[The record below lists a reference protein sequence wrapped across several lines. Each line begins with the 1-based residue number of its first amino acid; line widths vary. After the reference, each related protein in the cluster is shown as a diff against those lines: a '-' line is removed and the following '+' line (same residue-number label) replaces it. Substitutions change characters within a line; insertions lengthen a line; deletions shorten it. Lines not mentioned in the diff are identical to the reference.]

1 MKDNHKQMPPPL
13 HIVYNSMDDQE
24 LGEGTIRLPPG
35 GRLCFNQPDVNQ
47 DQNYSSVVLD
57 RRLGCLCPWP
67 GVGGTDAAQ
76 HSLDH
81 QRRQRPTS
89 WLLRRHVRR
98 HAEPRSLCKAQP
110 ALHQGQLDRAG
121 LRPGPHDDHLR
132 HLSTG
137 HRRGAYAQHDPPAGR
152 LQNVP
157 RLPPATR
164 LLLHKQFQGGLQP
177 GKGRRGLE

>member
-35 GRLCFNQPDVNQ
+35 GRLCFNQADVNQ

-67 GVGGTDAAQ
+67 GVGRADVAQ

-81 QRRQRPTS
+81 QRRQRSGTG
-89 WLLRRHVRR
+89 LLRRRLRNHATHRR
-98 HAEPRSLCKAQP
+98 SGRKEQPISSLLVERSRLCSSPNNDHHWSLPAGDRSRAHAE
-110 ALHQGQLDRAG
+110 
-121 LRPGPHDDHLR
+121 
-132 HLSTG
+132 
-137 HRRGAYAQHDPPAGR
+137 
-152 LQNVP
+152 
-157 RLPPATR
+157 
-164 LLLHKQFQGGLQP
+164 
-177 GKGRRGLE
+177 